1 MGRLLI
7 FSLVLVGIKVSAAS
21 NPSLALDRD
30 NLVSVSI
37 TAYNS
42 DFAVVREVRE
52 TVLPQGLIELEY
64 LGVPKFIEPTSVIS
78 RSLGNG
84 DKFRVLEQNYQYHLL
99 NRATLLNTF
108 IGRKLKYARSVL
120 QGTKYEKVL
129 REGILLS
136 TNPEIVEFGDEI
148 EISPEGV
155 ISLPYVPEGLNL
167 SPTLVW
173 LLSNEVSGEQLIE
186 TSYIT
191 SNLGWQADYVLVL
204 DENKKQFD
212 LTSWITIDNQSGTG
226 FDDVKVQLIAGEVN
240 RVIDSPP
247 GAQRRMMNAVSMEM
261 ASDESR
267 AIRTNQV
274 FDYHVYD
281 LPLETNIKDNEK
293 KQIRFFNTEN
303 VNYAKSYHLTSQA
316 YSHHKPEIENRHPDS
331 RISFIN
337 SKKNQL
343 GMPLP
348 AGNNRVYLEEVSEE
362 ESGRI
367 RHPQLQLVG
376 EDVISH
382 TALDQTVDLDL
393 GKAFD
398 ISAERKQLTYRRLG
412 DRVTEAS
419 YQIELQNSKSD
430 PVSVHVHEKLQGD
443 WQIIEETEAGTRTD
457 SSTLDYL
464 IRIPANG
471 KSSVSYTVRMRF

>member
-155 ISLPYVPEGLNL
+155 ISLTYVPEVLNL
-167 SPTLVW
+167 SPPLVW
-173 LLSNEVSGEQLIE
+173 LL
-186 TSYIT
+186 
-191 SNLGWQADYVLVL
+191 
-204 DENKKQFD
+204 
-212 LTSWITIDNQSGTG
+212 
-226 FDDVKVQLIAGEVN
+226 
-240 RVIDSPP
+240 
-247 GAQRRMMNAVSMEM
+247 
-261 ASDESR
+261 
-267 AIRTNQV
+267 
-274 FDYHVYD
+274 
-281 LPLETNIKDNEK
+281 
-293 KQIRFFNTEN
+293 
-303 VNYAKSYHLTSQA
+303 
-316 YSHHKPEIENRHPDS
+316 
-331 RISFIN
+331 
-337 SKKNQL
+337 
-343 GMPLP
+343 
-348 AGNNRVYLEEVSEE
+348 
-362 ESGRI
+362 
-367 RHPQLQLVG
+367 
-376 EDVISH
+376 
-382 TALDQTVDLDL
+382 
-393 GKAFD
+393 
-398 ISAERKQLTYRRLG
+398 
-412 DRVTEAS
+412 
-419 YQIELQNSKSD
+419 
-430 PVSVHVHEKLQGD
+430 
-443 WQIIEETEAGTRTD
+443 
-457 SSTLDYL
+457 
-464 IRIPANG
+464 
-471 KSSVSYTVRMRF
+471 